1 MNFREYDVLHERCEL
16 YKSRALEAIKV
27 LKGYTFEI
35 YNLHSSL
42 NQCSDTE
49 LSYSIEDVDG
59 YDYGGRI
66 PIEVLDLYME
76 GNVELAKTKYKEIV

>member
-1 MNFREYDVLHERCEL
+1 MNFIEYDVLHERCEL

-49 LSYSIEDVDG
+49 LSYFIEDVDG

>member
-1 MNFREYDVLHERCEL
+1 M
-16 YKSRALEAIKV
+16 YKTRALEAIKY

-49 LSYSIEDVDG
+49 LSYSIEDADG

-66 PIEVLDLYME
+66 PIDALDLYLDGKVDE
-76 GNVELAKTKYKEIV
+76 ARARLGR

>member
-1 MNFREYDVLHERCEL
+1 MTFREYDELHERCEM
-16 YKSRALEAIKV
+16 YKTRALEAIKY

-49 LSYSIEDVDG
+49 LSYSIEDADG

-66 PIEVLDLYME
+66 PIDALDLYLDGKVDE
-76 GNVELAKTKYKEIV
+76 ARARLGR

>member
-1 MNFREYDVLHERCEL
+1 VTFREYDVLHERCEL
-16 YKSRALEAIKV
+16 YKAKALEAIKD

-49 LSYSIEDVDG
+49 LSYSIEDADG
-59 YDYGGRI
+59 YEYGGRI
-66 PIEVLDLYME
+66 PIEVLDLYMDGRVDE
-76 GNVELAKTKYKEIV
+76 ARARL

>member
-16 YKSRALEAIKV
+16 YKAKALEAIKD

-49 LSYSIEDVDG
+49 LSYSIEDEDG
-59 YDYGGRI
+59 YEYGGRI
-66 PIEVLDLYME
+66 PIEILDLYMDGRVDE
-76 GNVELAKTKYKEIV
+76 ARARLGR

>member
-1 MNFREYDVLHERCEL
+1 MNFREYDELHERCEL
-16 YKSRALEAIKV
+16 YKARALEAIKD

-66 PIEVLDLYME
+66 PIEALDLYLDGRVDE
-76 GNVELAKTKYKEIV
+76 ARARL

>member
-16 YKSRALEAIKV
+16 YKANALEAIKD

-49 LSYSIEDVDG
+49 LSYSIEDADG

>member
-1 MNFREYDVLHERCEL
+1 MNFREYDELHERCEM
-16 YKSRALEAIKV
+16 YKTRALEAIKY

-49 LSYSIEDVDG
+49 LSYSIEDADG

-66 PIEVLDLYME
+66 PIDALDLYLDGKVDE
-76 GNVELAKTKYKEIV
+76 ARARLGR

>member
-1 MNFREYDVLHERCEL
+1 MTFLDYDELHERCEM
-16 YKSRALEAIKV
+16 YKARALEAIKE

-49 LSYSIEDVDG
+49 LSYSIEDVEG

-66 PIEVLDLYME
+66 PIEALDLYLDGKVDE
-76 GNVELAKTKYKEIV
+76 ARARLGR

>member
-1 MNFREYDVLHERCEL
+1 VTFREYDELHERCEL
-16 YKSRALEAIKV
+16 YKARALEAIKD
-27 LKGYTFEI
+27 LKCYTFEI

-49 LSYSIEDVDG
+49 LSYSIEDEDG
-59 YDYGGRI
+59 YEYGGRI

>member
-1 MNFREYDVLHERCEL
+1 MTFLEYDELHERCEM
-16 YKSRALEAIKV
+16 YKARALEAIKD

-66 PIEVLDLYME
+66 PIEALDLYLDGKVDE
-76 GNVELAKTKYKEIV
+76 ARARLGR

>member
-1 MNFREYDVLHERCEL
+1 MTFLEYDVLHERCEM
-16 YKSRALEAIKV
+16 YKARALEAIKD

-66 PIEVLDLYME
+66 PIEALDLYLDGKVDE
-76 GNVELAKTKYKEIV
+76 ARARLGR

>member
-16 YKSRALEAIKV
+16 YKARALEAIKD
-27 LKGYTFEI
+27 LKYYTFDI

-49 LSYSIEDVDG
+49 LSYSIEDADG
-59 YDYGGRI
+59 YEYGGRI
-66 PIEVLDLYME
+66 PIEALDLYMDGKVHEARERIE
-76 GNVELAKTKYKEIV
+76 G

>member
-16 YKSRALEAIKV
+16 YKAKALEAIKD

-49 LSYSIEDVDG
+49 LSYSIEDADG
-59 YDYGGRI
+59 YDYCGRI
-66 PIEVLDLYME
+66 PIEALDLYMDGKVDE
-76 GNVELAKTKYKEIV
+76 ARARLGR